1 MLRRKRRNVG
11 SQTERRACP
20 RLLSHGQTF
29 EKPKIVIFLLV
40 TIVSMIVPLTVVS
53 LASAQQP
60 APQATGAVDSN
71 GFPLKAPPG
80 WNQKQWDENL
90 QYCRNIAEKARANQ
104 PLDKGEIA
112 GSGMC
117 ASLSVEFFSPQGPP
131 PGSYISPDRPH
142 SAPSPTSLGSP
153 QSENTA
159 SNLSVLSASSIG
171 PVGVSFPGGGENAC
185 TTGQSQPPDVAAD
198 VSATVAVVKSRQI
211 EVGRFVKGFRNY
223 IPGLREPSL
232 LSARQYLPQL
242 FGTEGRVSDEINF
255 RCFDSAFDVSLACG
269 RVAHECVGS

>member
-40 TIVSMIVPLTVVS
+40 TIVSMILPLTVTS

-80 WNQKQWDENL
+80 WNQKHWDDTL
-90 QYCRNIAEKARANQ
+90 RFCRHIVEKARAHQ
-104 PLDKGEIA
+104 ALDEGEIA
-112 GSGMC
+112 GSGIC
-117 ASLSVEFFSPQGPP
+117 TSLSVDFFSPQGPP

-159 SNLSVLSASSIG
+159 SNLSVLSASSVG

-198 VSATVAVVKSRQI
+198 VSATQAVELLNDVGLYVYDKTGQLQSGYPQSLANFWFANVAVVDTAEYVWRLFQT
-211 EVGRFVKGFRNY
+211 RHARRPLPKG
-223 IPGLREPSL
+223 
-232 LSARQYLPQL
+232 
-242 FGTEGRVSDEINF
+242 EG
-255 RCFDSAFDVSLACG
+255 
-269 RVAHECVGS
+269 

>member
-40 TIVSMIVPLTVVS
+40 TIVSMILPLTVTS

-80 WNQKQWDENL
+80 WNQKHWDDTL
-90 QYCRNIAEKARANQ
+90 RFCRHIVEKARAHQ
-104 PLDKGEIA
+104 ALDEGEIA
-112 GSGMC
+112 GSGIC
-117 ASLSVEFFSPQGPP
+117 TSLSVDFFSPQGPP

-153 QSENTA
+153 RSENTA
-159 SNLSVLSASSIG
+159 SNLSVLSASSGG
-171 PVGVSFPGGGENAC
+171 PVGVSFAGGGLSNAC
-185 TTGQSQPPDVAAD
+185 TQGQPPDVAAD
-198 VSATVAVVKSRQI
+198 VSATQNVELLNNSGLYVYDKTGHIQSGFPQGLANFWFANVAVVDTAEYVWRLFQT
-211 EVGRFVKGFRNY
+211 RHARRPLPKG
-223 IPGLREPSL
+223 
-232 LSARQYLPQL
+232 
-242 FGTEGRVSDEINF
+242 EG
-255 RCFDSAFDVSLACG
+255 
-269 RVAHECVGS
+269 